1 MFFCRNF
8 PYFGGNFFFNFS
20 DLSLHDEPDGESDVG
35 SVLSGLTV
43 EGSHHDV
50 TGGETGESDDNDE
63 VHYGWRGDGEGREM
77 EERAVAAEVR
87 RGQLGVTRDR
97 AVRVQQPG
105 NTILSDISRHLAVCW
120 GGGGVT
126 VCHNHSEL

>member
-1 MFFCRNF
+1 M
-8 PYFGGNFFFNFS
+8 
-20 DLSLHDEPDGESDVG
+20 HDEPDGESDVR

-43 EGSHHDV
+43 EGSHHDLRWRL
-50 TGGETGESDDNDE
+50 ESDDNDE
-63 VHYGWRGDGEGREM
+63 VHYSWRGAGGGREM

-105 NTILSDISRHLAVCW
+105 NTTIY
-120 GGGGVT
+120 
-126 VCHNHSEL
+126 